1 MTTDEVR
8 ELGAL
13 LALGALDEESSR
25 DLNERLVQA
34 PADVRREISELTQ
47 VASLLPLG
55 LDQPVVPG
63 RIRERLLASVADAG
77 TVQPPTVV
85 AFERSSKPQLDW
97 SRYLALA
104 AAILLAV
111 VTGALYRQNQGLS
124 REVST
129 LNREL
134 DLRGQ
139 QLTAERRKI
148 DEVIARATR
157 MVSLSGDAGAPQ
169 ATARLF
175 WDVEHQEWVIFFY
188 NLPPAPSDKDYQ
200 LWYVTNDQR
209 KLSARVFR
217 HDAGDRL
224 ELRIS
229 LPREVASVLA
239 ATAVTLEPR
248 GGSQQPTGQLVL
260 KGAI

>member
-1 MTTDEVR
+1 MTDDVR

-25 DLNERLVQA
+25 DLNERLAQA
-34 PADVRREISELTQ
+34 PADVRQEVSELTQ

-55 LDQPVVPG
+55 LDPPVVPA
-63 RIRERLLASVADAG
+63 RIRERLLATVADESA
-77 TVQPPTVV
+77 VQPPSVV
-85 AFERSSKPQLDW
+85 AFERSSKPQRDW

-111 VTGALYRQNQGLS
+111 VTGTLYRRNQSLS

-129 LNREL
+129 LTREL
-134 DLRGQ
+134 DLRDQ
-139 QLTAERRKI
+139 QLTAERKKI
-148 DEVIARATR
+148 DDVVARATR

-175 WDVEHQEWVIFFY
+175 WDVNQQEWVIFFY
-188 NLPPAPSDKDYQ
+188 NLPPVPSDKDYQ
-200 LWYVTNDQR
+200 LWYVTKDQR

-217 HDAGDRL
+217 HDAGERL

-229 LPREVASVLA
+229 LPPDIASVLA

-248 GGSQQPTGQLVL
+248 GGSQQPTGHLVL

>member
-1 MTTDEVR
+1 
-8 ELGAL
+8 
-13 LALGALDEESSR
+13 
-25 DLNERLVQA
+25 
-34 PADVRREISELTQ
+34 LTQ
-47 VASLLPLG
+47 VASLLALG
-55 LDQPVVPG
+55 LEQPVVPA
-63 RIRERLLASVADAG
+63 RIRDRLLSSVADA
-77 TVQPPTVV
+77 TVVLPPTVV
-85 AFERSSKPQLDW
+85 AYQGASKAPWDW

-111 VTGALYRQNQGLS
+111 ATGALYRRNQNLS
-124 REVST
+124 SDVSR

-134 DLRGQ
+134 SLRDQ
-139 QLTAERRKI
+139 QLTAERKRV
-148 DEVIARATR
+148 DEIIANSTR

-175 WDVEHQEWVIFFY
+175 WDVDQQEWVIFFY
-188 NLPPAPSDKDYQ
+188 NLPPVPADKDYQ

-217 HDAGDRL
+217 YEAGEQL

-229 LPREVASVLA
+229 VPKDIVSVLA

-260 KGAI
+260 KGTI